1 MKAPVAIGVEL
12 SLLPLI
18 TEPKYPLMLGLTSV
32 VVFLCREL
40 KRQVKHHIQE
50 FLQFQGIQLETM
62 LQDMFLV
69 VGTLLF
75 IWIRL

>member
-1 MKAPVAIGVEL
+1 MLFPV
-12 SLLPLI
+12 
-18 TEPKYPLMLGLTSV
+18 MLGPDLTSV

-40 KRQVKHHIQE
+40 KRQVKHHIPE

-62 LQDMFLV
+62 LQDTFLV